1 MASGFGAK
9 GSEGRC
15 YPLWQGFSK
24 VFIRDDVTRV
34 SFFLCFF
41 LSFCFVVVVVNG
53 ERERSHFSFRRRSS
67 KSFVRGERKPIRV

>member
-24 VFIRDDVTRV
+24 VFIRDDVVTRFFLSLFV
-34 SFFLCFF
+34 SFF
-41 LSFCFVVVVVNG
+41 FVVVVVG
-53 ERERSHFSFRRRSS
+53 TRERERSHFSFRRRSS

>member
-24 VFIRDDVTRV
+24 VYRALILLFSMRVLSLVLSRPRIR
-34 SFFLCFF
+34 C
-41 LSFCFVVVVVNG
+41 
-53 ERERSHFSFRRRSS
+53 
-67 KSFVRGERKPIRV
+67 KSDR